1 VRRNAIGEGTVKLL
15 YTVEEVA
22 EMLSVSRHTIY
33 KLVKDGELESVK
45 VRGARRV
52 LAEALE
58 AYVAGIRA

>member
-33 KLVKDGELESVK
+33 KLFKDGELESVK